1 MEIIRNPL
9 VMIPLTSSYHPS
21 IWKGT
26 YNIMYAL
33 GWPKLIV
40 IIHDGILLMIRYHV
54 CIYDNLS

>member
-1 MEIIRNPL
+1 
-9 VMIPLTSSYHPS
+9 MIPLTGLYHPF

-26 YNIMYAL
+26 YNIMYTL
-33 GWPKLIV
+33 GRLKLIV